1 MPEVRRTI
9 AHVSQGGA
17 RPSHA
22 GAEKRDKLCVT
33 LGEQTAPAATPRRA
47 ALRSLYLATPR
58 FQAVT
63 SRCEGEQQVS
73 QNLEPS
79 SAAECGRDLR
89 RAQCTATQKEG
100 FSDFPRDK
108 KTSPSLRRSHSRKLG
123 PEQRRREPSGPVLI
137 FRMSIQA
144 QSDRRLGFYTHRGG
158 IV

>member
-1 MPEVRRTI
+1 MQIPLNSALTAERYSLASQGRELLWMPEVRRTI

-33 LGEQTAPAATPRRA
+33 LGEQTAPAATLRRA

-63 SRCEGEQQVS
+63 SHCEGEQQVS

-89 RAQCTATQKEG
+89 RRHKRRASQI
-100 FSDFPRDK
+100 FPGTK
-108 KTSPSLRRSHSRKLG
+108 
-123 PEQRRREPSGPVLI
+123 
-137 FRMSIQA
+137 
-144 QSDRRLGFYTHRGG
+144 RRLRPSAVPIHADSGRNRGEENQTDRF
-158 IV
+158 

>member
-9 AHVSQGGA
+9 ARVSQGGA

-22 GAEKRDKLCVT
+22 GAEKGINSVSHSGSRQPPL
-33 LGEQTAPAATPRRA
+33 QRRA
-47 ALRSLYLATPR
+47 ARLYLATPR

-63 SRCEGEQQVS
+63 SHCEGEQQVR

-89 RAQCTATQKEG
+89 RAQCTATRKEG

-108 KTSPSLRRSHSRKLG
+108 KTSLSLRPSHSRKLG
-123 PEQRRREPSGPVLI
+123 PEQRRREQYGPVLI

-144 QSDRRLGFYTHRGG
+144 QSDRRIGFYTHRGG

>member
-9 AHVSQGGA
+9 ARVSQGGA

-22 GAEKRDKLCVT
+22 GAEKGINSVSHSGSRQPPL
-33 LGEQTAPAATPRRA
+33 QRRA

-63 SRCEGEQQVS
+63 SHCEGEQQVR

-89 RAQCTATQKEG
+89 RAQCTATQKKG

-108 KTSPSLRRSHSRKLG
+108 KTSPSLRPSHSHKLG
-123 PEQRRREPSGPVLI
+123 TEQRRREQNGLVLI

-144 QSDRRLGFYTHRGG
+144 QSDRRIGFYTHRGG